1 MPLSVPSDESRK
13 KNKKMGKIEFLPL
26 RNLQS
31 HKGKTREKE
40 NMEGKV

>member
-31 HKGKTREKE
+31 YKGKTREKE
-40 NMEGKV
+40 SMEGKV